1 MLRADM
7 TMMGVEAHWRTRWMM
22 SLPSMSGRPRSSRMQ
37 SGQWD
42 AAISKALPDAKTVE
56 KILNKYLKEAIVL
69 IEKAEKSE
77 GTLSVGDVSADYTV
91 LKATI
96 DPDTAAK
103 IVEKLAPELKADPDI
118 KKIILDVA
126 AAAGEDGEAKY
137 KEFTDKLD
145 EYISDPNKIKE
156 TVKRDIVSSVYLDK
170 DSQVHGRVLD
180 NGEKKIELLMPETD
194 GNFGLLLR
202 TTESGSE
209 KLQLQGSGK
218 RSGDKLTGDLD
229 LAVEG
234 EYYGVLALDGFD
246 IEKAKDGYFIGG
258 MDLRP
263 SASVWSKLAE
273 SLAESGRELPESVR
287 SILETLVF
295 HLDMNTGKDKADI
308 KLTVSN
314 GSAKFITVAA
324 DTEKSAAKA
333 LTPLTGVESSEWLGD
348 ITGEK
353 LGKIVESLG
362 KAGVPQAYT
371 DLLNSLLED
380 TFG

>member
-1 MLRADM
+1 
-7 TMMGVEAHWRTRWMM
+7 
-22 SLPSMSGRPRSSRMQ
+22 
-37 SGQWD
+37 
-42 AAISKALPDAKTVE
+42 
-56 KILNKYLKEAIVL
+56 
-69 IEKAEKSE
+69 
-77 GTLSVGDVSADYTV
+77 
-91 LKATI
+91 
-96 DPDTAAK
+96 
-103 IVEKLAPELKADPDI
+103 
-118 KKIILDVA
+118 
-126 AAAGEDGEAKY
+126 
-137 KEFTDKLD
+137 
-145 EYISDPNKIKE
+145 
-156 TVKRDIVSSVYLDK
+156 
-170 DSQVHGRVLD
+170 
-180 NGEKKIELLMPETD
+180 
-194 GNFGLLLR
+194 
-202 TTESGSE
+202 
-209 KLQLQGSGK
+209 
-218 RSGDKLTGDLD
+218 
-229 LAVEG
+229 
-234 EYYGVLALDGFD
+234 
-246 IEKAKDGYFIGG
+246 

-314 GSAKFITVAA
+314 GSAKFITIAA